1 MVNGDRT
8 TQLQVWVDRVCQ
20 GDMEAREDLIA
31 ATCHRLRHMAHC
43 MLSRDRVR
51 RWEQTDDVLQR
62 ALVRVHRELEN
73 VQPKTVRE
81 FLRFASFHLRIVLI
95 ELARHYY
102 RPNGMGANHHSA
114 GHGDTDR
121 SVALLDTG
129 DGMASPSQIAS
140 QTERW
145 ALLHEQID
153 QLPADEQEIV
163 ELLWFHDLRQSQAAD
178 LLAIDV
184 RTVRR
189 RWQRA
194 RLKLFDALG
203 GELPGF

>member
-1 MVNGDRT
+1 
-8 TQLQVWVDRVCQ
+8 
-20 GDMEAREDLIA
+20 
-31 ATCHRLRHMAHC
+31 
-43 MLSRDRVR
+43 
-51 RWEQTDDVLQR
+51 
-62 ALVRVHRELEN
+62 
-73 VQPKTVRE
+73 
-81 FLRFASFHLRIVLI
+81 
-95 ELARHYY
+95 
-102 RPNGMGANHHSA
+102 
-114 GHGDTDR
+114 
-121 SVALLDTG
+121 
-129 DGMASPSQIAS
+129 MASPSQIAS